1 VKKNRPKNH
10 NKEIVFNSVSL
21 INIEIPAQMEELL
34 SGLEDGIFRLR
45 QDIADVF
52 GFIPPS
58 MTVSFTQNKE
68 YYDIKME
75 DLSVAGSY
83 INKDYIFIWGPEEC
97 LSSFKG
103 IKGTEPGGSQG
114 IWIKSS
120 LKDRAVKEGCRIYLP
135 LDIILDNLRLIVFK
149 HIHRLLGLEQT
160 QFLLDTL
167 RESYP
172 VLIDQLVPGVFSLL
186 ELRRILKNLLLEKV
200 SLRPLINILETLGD
214 YSHLTK
220 DTDLLTEHVRRSLG
234 SYICKDYTD
243 DHNTITVM
251 TADAR
256 MERIFLKGIVRTEQ
270 GVTLE
275 LDPELRRKLRVS
287 LSENI
292 EKCKELGLRPVLVSS
307 PETRLHLKR
316 FAEYS
321 YPDLVVLSID
331 EIPSHIKT
339 ISCGIVSIEDAEAY
353 IESGDQYYKEN
364 KLELA
369 EAEYIRAVELDSANA
384 RAHYALRL
392 TYRKMGKLD
401 LALQEYRKAIELDPK
416 YEFIDLGFDEKEK
429 KLDDLMAE
437 KLIPVENQDKQ
448 EITPEIELI
457 MPEVKKKDSALKIEE
472 SIYIDHDRIEKMK
485 GLNPSFA
492 TIFNKMGEDY
502 LKVKNYESAKKEF
515 NKAIEIDE
523 NYPEP
528 HKNLGII
535 YFHEQDWFM
544 CRKELEKAIEINP
557 DYLDAYIYLG
567 KLFKMRNMRDK
578 AENAFYR
585 AWDLA
590 NKKSD
595 LKAREEIKK
604 ELQELKR

>member
-1 VKKNRPKNH
+1 
-10 NKEIVFNSVSL
+10 
-21 INIEIPAQMEELL
+21 
-34 SGLEDGIFRLR
+34 
-45 QDIADVF
+45 
-52 GFIPPS
+52 
-58 MTVSFTQNKE
+58 
-68 YYDIKME
+68 
-75 DLSVAGSY
+75 
-83 INKDYIFIWGPEEC
+83 
-97 LSSFKG
+97 
-103 IKGTEPGGSQG
+103 
-114 IWIKSS
+114 
-120 LKDRAVKEGCRIYLP
+120 
-135 LDIILDNLRLIVFK
+135 
-149 HIHRLLGLEQT
+149 
-160 QFLLDTL
+160 
-167 RESYP
+167 
-172 VLIDQLVPGVFSLL
+172 
-186 ELRRILKNLLLEKV
+186 
-200 SLRPLINILETLGD
+200 
-214 YSHLTK
+214 
-220 DTDLLTEHVRRSLG
+220 TEHVRRSLG
-234 SYICKDYTD
+234 SYICKDYKD

-429 KLDDLMAE
+429 KLEDLMEE
-437 KLIPVENQDKQ
+437 KLISVETQEKQDSAG
-448 EITPEIELI
+448 EIELI
-457 MPEVKKKDSALKIEE
+457 IPEVKKKDSALKIEE

-502 LKVKNYESAKKEF
+502 LKVKNYEAAKKEF

-528 HKNLGII
+528 HKNLGIV
-535 YFHEQDWFM
+535 YFNEQDWFM

-595 LKAREEIKK
+595 LRAREEIKK
-604 ELQELKR
+604 ELQELKS

>member
-1 VKKNRPKNH
+1 MKKNRQKFH
-10 NKEIVFNSVSL
+10 NKEIIFNTVSL
-21 INIEIPAQMEELL
+21 INIEIPANMAELL
-34 SGLEDGIFRLR
+34 PEMEDGIFHLR
-45 QDIADVF
+45 QDIAGRF

-58 MTVSFTQNKE
+58 IPVSFIQNKDH
-68 YYDIKME
+68 YDIKME

-83 INKDYIFIWGPEEC
+83 INKDMIFICGPEEC

-103 IKGTEPGGSQG
+103 IKGTTSDGTFG

-120 LKDRAVKEGCRIYLP
+120 LKDKAVEEGCRIYFP

-149 HIHRLLGLEQT
+149 HVHRLLGLEQA
-160 QFLLDTL
+160 QSLLDTL
-167 RESYP
+167 RESHP
-172 VLIDQLVPGVFSLL
+172 VLIEQLLPGVFSLL
-186 ELRRILKNLLLEKV
+186 ELRKILKGLLLEKV

-234 SYICKDYTD
+234 SYICKDYKD
-243 DHNTITVM
+243 EQNTITIM

-256 MERIFLKGIVRTEQ
+256 MERIFLKGVIRTEQ

-275 LDPELRRKLRVS
+275 IDPELRRKLRVS
-287 LSENI
+287 LAENI
-292 EKCKELGLRPVLVSS
+292 QKFNELGLKPVMVSS

-321 YPDLVVLSID
+321 YPDLTVLSID

-339 ISCGIVSIEDAEAY
+339 ICYGIVSIEDAEAY

-369 EAEYIRAVELDSANA
+369 EAEYRRAVELDGANA

-429 KLDDLMAE
+429 KIEDLMGE
-437 KLIPVENQDKQ
+437 KLIPVDTQERQDSTQ
-448 EITPEIELI
+448 EIEII
-457 MPEVKKKDSALKIEE
+457 IEE
-472 SIYIDHDRIEKMK
+472 KKRKSSLKLEENIYIDQDRIEKMK

-502 LKVKNYESAKKEF
+502 LKVKNYEASKKEF

-535 YFHEQDWFM
+535 YFHEKDWFM
-544 CRKELEKAIEINP
+544 CRKELEKSIEINP
-557 DYLDAYIYLG
+557 DYMEAYIYLG
-567 KLFKMRNMRDK
+567 KLFKIRNMRDK

-595 LKAREEIKK
+595 VKAREEIKR
-604 ELQELKR
+604 ELQELKS

>member
-1 VKKNRPKNH
+1 MKKNRQKNH
-10 NKEIVFNSVSL
+10 SKEITFKSVSL
-21 INIEIPAQMEELL
+21 INIDIPANMEELL
-34 SGLEDGIFRLR
+34 PELEDGIFHLR
-45 QDIADVF
+45 QDIAERF

-58 MTVSFTQNKE
+58 ITVSLMGNE
-68 YYDIKME
+68 EHYDIKME
-75 DLSVAGSY
+75 DLSVAGGY
-83 INKDYIFIWGPEEC
+83 INKALIFIWGPEEC
-97 LSSFKG
+97 LYSFKG
-103 IKGTEPGGSQG
+103 TKGTEPGGTQG
-114 IWIKSS
+114 IWIKPS
-120 LKDRAVKEGCRIYLP
+120 LKDKAVKEGCRIYLP
-135 LDIILDNLRLIVFK
+135 VDIIIDNLRLIAFK
-149 HIHRLLGLEQT
+149 YVHRLLGLEQT

-167 RESYP
+167 RDSHP
-172 VLIDQLVPGVFSLL
+172 VLIEQLVPGVFSLRDL
-186 ELRRILKNLLLEKV
+186 SRILKNLLLEKV

-234 SYICKDYTD
+234 SYICKDYKD
-243 DHNTITVM
+243 DRNTITVM

-256 MERIFLKGIVRTEQ
+256 MERIFLKGIIRTEQ

-287 LSENI
+287 LTENI
-292 EKCKELGLRPVLVSS
+292 EKFKELGLKPVLISS

-316 FAEYS
+316 FTEYS
-321 YPDLVVLSID
+321 YPDLIVLSID

-339 ISCGIVSIEDAEAY
+339 LSYGIVSIEDAEAY

-369 EAEYIRAVELDSANA
+369 ESEYRRAVELDSANA

-429 KLDDLMAE
+429 KLEDLMEE
-437 KLIPVENQDKQ
+437 KLIPVETQDKQ

-457 MPEVKKKDSALKIEE
+457 IPQVKKKNSALKIEE

-595 LKAREEIKK
+595 VKAREEIKK
-604 ELQELKR
+604 ELQELKN

>member
-1 VKKNRPKNH
+1 MKKNRQKFH
-10 NKEIVFNSVSL
+10 NKEIVFNTVSL
-21 INIEIPAQMEELL
+21 INIEIPANMEELL
-34 SGLEDGIFRLR
+34 PDMEDGIFRLR
-45 QDIADVF
+45 QDIAGIF

-58 MTVSFTQNKE
+58 IAVSIIQNKE
-68 YYDIKME
+68 HYDIKME

-83 INKDYIFIWGPEEC
+83 INKDMIFIWGPEEC

-103 IKGTEPGGSQG
+103 IKGTEPDGNQG
-114 IWIKSS
+114 LWIKSS
-120 LKDRAVKEGCRIYLP
+120 LKDKAVTEGCRIYLP
-135 LDIILDNLRLIVFK
+135 MDIILNNLRLIAFK
-149 HIHRLLGLEQT
+149 HVHRLLGLEQT

-167 RESYP
+167 RESHP
-172 VLIDQLVPGVFSLL
+172 VLIEQLVPGVFSLL

-234 SYICKDYTD
+234 SYICKDYKD
-243 DHNTITVM
+243 EQNTITVM

-275 LDPELRRKLRVS
+275 LDPELRRKLRIS

-292 EKCKELGLRPVLVSS
+292 EKFKELGLRPVLISS

-321 YPDLVVLSID
+321 YPDLIVLSID

-339 ISCGIVSIEDAEAY
+339 ISYGIVSIEDAEAY

-369 EAEYIRAVELDSANA
+369 EAEYRRAVELDSANA

-429 KLDDLMAE
+429 KLEDLIEE
-437 KLIPVENQDKQ
+437 KLIPAETQNKQDS
-448 EITPEIELI
+448 TREIELI
-457 MPEVKKKDSALKIEE
+457 IPEVKKKNSALKIEE
-472 SIYIDHDRIEKMK
+472 SIYIDQDRIEKMK
-485 GLNPSFA
+485 GLNPGFA

-502 LKVKNYESAKKEF
+502 LKVKNYEGAKKEF

-595 LKAREEIKK
+595 VKAREEIKK
-604 ELQELKR
+604 ELQELKS

>member
-1 VKKNRPKNH
+1 
-10 NKEIVFNSVSL
+10 
-21 INIEIPAQMEELL
+21 M
-34 SGLEDGIFRLR
+34 
-45 QDIADVF
+45 
-52 GFIPPS
+52 
-58 MTVSFTQNKE
+58 
-68 YYDIKME
+68 
-75 DLSVAGSY
+75 
-83 INKDYIFIWGPEEC
+83 
-97 LSSFKG
+97 
-103 IKGTEPGGSQG
+103 
-114 IWIKSS
+114 
-120 LKDRAVKEGCRIYLP
+120 
-135 LDIILDNLRLIVFK
+135 
-149 HIHRLLGLEQT
+149 
-160 QFLLDTL
+160 
-167 RESYP
+167 
-172 VLIDQLVPGVFSLL
+172 
-186 ELRRILKNLLLEKV
+186 RRILKNLLLEKV

-515 NKAIEIDE
+515 
-523 NYPEP
+523 
-528 HKNLGII
+528 
-535 YFHEQDWFM
+535 
-544 CRKELEKAIEINP
+544 
-557 DYLDAYIYLG
+557 
-567 KLFKMRNMRDK
+567 
-578 AENAFYR
+578 
-585 AWDLA
+585 
-590 NKKSD
+590 
-595 LKAREEIKK
+595 
-604 ELQELKR
+604 

>member
-1 VKKNRPKNH
+1 MKKNRQKFH
-10 NKEIVFNSVSL
+10 NKEIVFNTVSL
-21 INIEIPAQMEELL
+21 INIEIPANMEELL
-34 SGLEDGIFRLR
+34 PALEDGIFHLR
-45 QDIADVF
+45 QDIAEKF

-58 MTVSFTQNKE
+58 IAVSLIQNKE
-68 YYDIKME
+68 HYDIKME

-83 INKDYIFIWGPEEC
+83 INKDMIFIWGPEEC

-103 IKGTEPGGSQG
+103 IKGIEPGGNQG
-114 IWIKSS
+114 VWIKSS
-120 LKDRAVKEGCRIYLP
+120 LEDKAVAEGCRIYLP
-135 LDIILDNLRLIVFK
+135 LDIILNNLRFIVFK
-149 HIHRLLGLEQT
+149 HVHRLLGLEQT

-167 RESYP
+167 RESHP
-172 VLIDQLVPGVFSLL
+172 VLIEQLVPGVFSLL

-234 SYICKDYTD
+234 SYICKDYKD
-243 DHNTITVM
+243 EDNTITVM

-256 MERIFLKGIVRTEQ
+256 MERIFLKGIIRTEQ

-275 LDPELRRKLRVS
+275 LDPELRRKLRIS

-292 EKCKELGLRPVLVSS
+292 EKFKELGLRPVLISS

-321 YPDLVVLSID
+321 YPDLIVLSID

-339 ISCGIVSIEDAEAY
+339 ISYGIVSIEDAEAY

-429 KLDDLMAE
+429 KLEDLMEE
-437 KLIPVENQDKQ
+437 KLISEETQEKQ
-448 EITPEIELI
+448 NSTGEIELVI
-457 MPEVKKKDSALKIEE
+457 PEVKKKNSALKIEE
-472 SIYIDHDRIEKMK
+472 SIYIDHNRIEKMK

-595 LKAREEIKK
+595 VKAREEIKK

>member
-1 VKKNRPKNH
+1 MKKNRQKFH
-10 NKEIVFNSVSL
+10 NKEIVFNTVSL
-21 INIEIPAQMEELL
+21 INIEIPANMEELL
-34 SGLEDGIFRLR
+34 PDMEDGIFRLR
-45 QDIADVF
+45 QDIAGIF

-58 MTVSFTQNKE
+58 IAVSIIQNKE
-68 YYDIKME
+68 HYDIKME

-83 INKDYIFIWGPEEC
+83 INKDMIFIWGPEEC

-103 IKGTEPGGSQG
+103 IKGTEPDGNQG
-114 IWIKSS
+114 LWIKSS
-120 LKDRAVKEGCRIYLP
+120 LKDKAVTEGCRIYLP
-135 LDIILDNLRLIVFK
+135 MDIILNNLRLIAFK
-149 HIHRLLGLEQT
+149 HVHRLLGLEQT

-167 RESYP
+167 RESHP
-172 VLIDQLVPGVFSLL
+172 VLIEQLVPGVFSLL

-234 SYICKDYTD
+234 SYICKDYKD
-243 DHNTITVM
+243 EDNTITVM

-256 MERIFLKGIVRTEQ
+256 MERIFLKGIIRTEQ

-275 LDPELRRKLRVS
+275 LDPELRRKLRIS

-292 EKCKELGLRPVLVSS
+292 EKFKELGLRPVLISS

-321 YPDLVVLSID
+321 YPDLIVLSID
-331 EIPSHIKT
+331 EVPSHIKT
-339 ISCGIVSIEDAEAY
+339 ISYGIVSIEDAEAY

-369 EAEYIRAVELDSANA
+369 EAEYRRAVELDSANA

-429 KLDDLMAE
+429 KLEDLIEE
-437 KLIPVENQDKQ
+437 KLIPAETQNKQDS
-448 EITPEIELI
+448 TREIELI
-457 MPEVKKKDSALKIEE
+457 IPEVKKKNSALKIEE
-472 SIYIDHDRIEKMK
+472 SIYIDQDRIEKMK
-485 GLNPSFA
+485 GLNPGFA

-502 LKVKNYESAKKEF
+502 LKVKNYEGAKKEF

-595 LKAREEIKK
+595 VKAREEIKK
-604 ELQELKR
+604 ELQELKS